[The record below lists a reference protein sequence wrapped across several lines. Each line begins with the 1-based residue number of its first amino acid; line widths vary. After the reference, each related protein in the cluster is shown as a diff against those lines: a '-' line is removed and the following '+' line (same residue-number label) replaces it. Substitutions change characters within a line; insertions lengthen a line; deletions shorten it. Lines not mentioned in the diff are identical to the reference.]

1 MPEPLRQL
9 TKAGFDV
16 LYDDRDERPG
26 AKFATMDLIGLPW
39 QVIAGPKSLAD
50 GNVEVKH
57 RRDRRARSL
66 SLDAVVNKLA
76 AGRKG

>member
-1 MPEPLRQL
+1 
-9 TKAGFDV
+9 
-16 LYDDRDERPG
+16 
-26 AKFATMDLIGLPW
+26 MDLIGLPL

-57 RRDRRARSL
+57 RRTGVREVL
-66 SLDAVVNKLA
+66 SLNEVVNKLV